1 MRILRR
7 ENVKL
12 TTSQLH
18 LGSTLTTSQFHNFA
32 MRIYLI
38 GMPGAGK
45 TTLGRELA
53 AAYAL
58 PFCDLDAEIV
68 RREGRSVV
76 AIFQGEGEAYFR
88 EVEARTLRAV
98 VAAQP
103 AVVVATGGGTPCY
116 HDNLALLLE
125 TGLTL
130 YLAVPT
136 DELVRR
142 LLHAAAARPLLAPA
156 PDDAA
161 LTARLRETFEVRKQ
175 FYERAPLRCA
185 AAACTLAAVREL
197 IGRYR
202 TTA

>member
-1 MRILRR
+1 M
-7 ENVKL
+7 K
-12 TTSQLH
+12 
-18 LGSTLTTSQFHNFA
+18 
-32 MRIYLI
+32 IYLI

-45 TTLGRELA
+45 TTLGRGLA
-53 AAYAL
+53 TWYQV

-76 AIFQGEGEAYFR
+76 DIFQGEGEAYFR
-88 EVEARTLRAV
+88 DVEARTLRAV

-103 AVVVATGGGTPCY
+103 DVVVATGGGTPCY

-156 PDDAA
+156 PDADA

-185 AAACTLAAVREL
+185 SSACTLAAVRAL
-197 IGRYR
+197 IDRYR
-202 TTA
+202 ATA